1 MRTISVQRLERS
13 KATDRHPIT
22 FNFFYFLVFLGEKV
36 TMFVTEVLKPESK
49 HLLCH
54 TCPFSTKDQEAM
66 DLHLLT
72 YHKAKAKDSE
82 NFNFKKVSAF

>member
-1 MRTISVQRLERS
+1 
-13 KATDRHPIT
+13 
-22 FNFFYFLVFLGEKV
+22 
-36 TMFVTEVLKPESK
+36 MFVTEVLKPESK

-82 NFNFKKVSAF
+82 NFNFKKVSVS

>member
-1 MRTISVQRLERS
+1 
-13 KATDRHPIT
+13 
-22 FNFFYFLVFLGEKV
+22 
-36 TMFVTEVLKPESK
+36 MFVTEVLKPESK

-82 NFNFKKVSAF
+82 NFNFKKVSVCLIIIFILFHLISFFWL

>member
-1 MRTISVQRLERS
+1 M
-13 KATDRHPIT
+13 
-22 FNFFYFLVFLGEKV
+22 
-36 TMFVTEVLKPESK
+36 TMYVTEVLKPESK

-54 TCPFSTKDQEAM
+54 TCPFSTKDQEHM

-82 NFNFKKVSAF
+82 DFNFKKVGTRLI